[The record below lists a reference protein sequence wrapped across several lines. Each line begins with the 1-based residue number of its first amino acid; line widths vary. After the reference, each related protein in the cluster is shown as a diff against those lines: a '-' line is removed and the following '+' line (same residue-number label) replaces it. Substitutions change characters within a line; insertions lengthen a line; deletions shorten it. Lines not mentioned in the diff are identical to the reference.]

1 MTKVA
6 MYVKQQSVSH
16 RMNISQLS
24 SLIETL
30 PTQGLSLS
38 QIETLK
44 IQCSLRLL
52 QNQMK
57 CEHIFFFGK
66 VLGVYGDYY
75 LAFSTDPDNFMPA
88 IFFCSQDCSV
98 WFSLTGIDPVA
109 RDEVTALDSPFS
121 GSLITEF
128 ELPSGAI
135 ITEEQRLA
143 GFVGDVSEKCFLI
156 PRGYA
161 IQTALKA
168 VLKNPT
174 WVGSPIQT
182 YRTLSNLRHWRTGMR
197 ELSAVDKTF
206 SNPAVDF
213 LESFNDPDDW
223 MFDFAGEN
231 EELRLRSLRWPG
243 FTFYLCDTVFA
254 NFYFGQAIAC
264 TDVAEILSQKT
275 EARRAHETIPLT
287 AKH

>member
-1 MTKVA
+1 M
-6 MYVKQQSVSH
+6 QIGH
-16 RMNISQLS
+16 LS
-24 SLIETL
+24 ALIETL
-30 PTQGLSLS
+30 PSQGLSLS
-38 QIETLK
+38 HMETLK

-75 LAFSTDPDNFMPA
+75 LAFSTDPDKFMPS
-88 IFFCSQDCSV
+88 IFFCSQDCTV
-98 WFSLTGIDPVA
+98 WFSLTGLDASA
-109 RDEVTALDSPFS
+109 RSEVTALDAPFS

-143 GFVGDVSEKCFLI
+143 GFLADATEKCFLI
-156 PRGYA
+156 PRGYVL
-161 IQTALKA
+161 QTALKA
-168 VLKNPT
+168 ILKNPT

-182 YRTLSNLRHWRTGMR
+182 YRTLSNLRHWRLNNR
-197 ELSAVDKTF
+197 ELSAIDKAF

-213 LESFNDPDDW
+213 LESFNDPEDW
-223 MFDFAGEN
+223 TFDFSGEN

-254 NFYFGQAIAC
+254 NFYFGQGIAC
-264 TDVAEILSQKT
+264 TDVAESLSQKIDSKH
-275 EARRAHETIPLT
+275 AHETIPLT